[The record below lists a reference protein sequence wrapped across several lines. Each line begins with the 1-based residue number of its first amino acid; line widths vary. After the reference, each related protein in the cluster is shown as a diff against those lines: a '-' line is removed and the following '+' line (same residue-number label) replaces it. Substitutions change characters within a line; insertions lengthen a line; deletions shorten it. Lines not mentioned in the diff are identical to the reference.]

1 MRNICIAFNTLILLL
16 VVLNCFVCLQVGEPL
31 LDTSGGGVYSFLWTT
46 KEACGVKPKN
56 ESGCDDQDTR
66 LSMLKTKN
74 KRVS

>member
-1 MRNICIAFNTLILLL
+1 MLNICIAFNTLILLL

-31 LDTSGGGVYSFLWTT
+31 LDSSGGGVYSFVWTT
-46 KEACGVKPKN
+46 KDACIIVKPKS
-56 ESGCDDQDTR
+56 ESGCEDTR